1 MDTQRTRNQHSLRH
15 AISNWRARQRDAFER
30 RRLNDHLNRLPAYIR
45 DDIGIGKSSFS
56 IFDE

>member
-1 MDTQRTRNQHSLRH
+1 
-15 AISNWRARQRDAFER
+15 
-30 RRLNDHLNRLPAYIR
+30 LNRLPAYIR